1 MSDMFIKIG
10 DIKGE
15 AMDKT
20 HRDEIDILNWNWGL
34 AQTGSGHMGGG
45 GGAGKVSVQDLSF
58 VKLLDASSPDL
69 MRLCCTGEAIPEATL
84 TVRKAGGTAVEYMV
98 IKFHH
103 LLIANISTSGDMHS
117 ETISENVTINFKKF
131 EVAYQPQD
139 EKGAKKGAEL
149 TMTWNIEAN
158 VADLSASP

>member
-15 AMDKT
+15 SMDQT
-20 HRDEIDILNWNWGL
+20 HRDEIDILSWSWGM

-45 GGAGKVSVQDLSF
+45 GGAGKVSVQDLTF
-58 VKLLDASSPDL
+58 TKVIDASSPDL

-84 TVRKAGGTAVEYMV
+84 TVRKAGGTAIEYVV
-98 IKFHH
+98 IKLHH
-103 LLIANISTSGDMHS
+103 LLVSNISTSGSMGE
-117 ETISENVTINFKKF
+117 ETLHEQVTLNFKKF
-131 EVAYQPQD
+131 EIAYQPQD
-139 EKGAKKGAEL
+139 EKGKKKGAEL

-158 VADLSASP
+158 VADLAATP